1 MRCKASETLIGTVCM
16 PLCASVHPHLNYLA
30 LLSFYGLAVYLN
42 VFMLECL
49 HFSHTAGS
57 LLLYDGCMTLQL
69 VCCQIV
75 LVLTVWSCANTYSVM
90 PYG

>member
-49 HFSHTAGS
+49 HFSHTARS
-57 LLLYDGCMTLQL
+57 LYHYDE
-69 VCCQIV
+69 
-75 LVLTVWSCANTYSVM
+75 
-90 PYG
+90 

>member
-42 VFMLECL
+42 VVVCKHLFCDALWLTIFC
-49 HFSHTAGS
+49 TP
-57 LLLYDGCMTLQL
+57 TLFD
-69 VCCQIV
+69 
-75 LVLTVWSCANTYSVM
+75 CANDMDYVSEIKYYYSIINSN
-90 PYG
+90 